1 MSALCPSSASRVSR
15 EAVRCGT
22 GQRADSRLADVTP
35 QDSPRDPESRVPR
48 AGWGARVSRDTAG
61 DAADRRRTHHGT
73 RAGTA
78 GGWRDQIRFAQDAG
92 GNASGNA
99 SPPSPSRGT
108 RAGTAG
114 RRREQTPRLTGR
126 QRERRRERRP
136 SLAVPRDARGNGGTL
151 AGSEPA
157 SRGTPAGTTALLRS
171 PAGRARGRRDARG
184 TPAGTAGL
192 TIGGSM
198 EQNQRED

>member
-1 MSALCPSSASRVSR
+1 MLARRSTAAMSALCPSSASRVSR

-114 RRREQTPRLTGR
+114 RWRDQNPRLAGR
-126 QRERRRERRP
+126 QRERQP
-136 SLAVPRDARGNGGTL
+136 SFAVPRDARGDGGTP
-151 AGSEPA
+151 E
-157 SRGTPAGTTALLRS
+157 
-171 PAGRARGRRDARG
+171 GR
-184 TPAGTAGL
+184 
-192 TIGGSM
+192 
-198 EQNQRED
+198 QRERRG